1 MSTDP
6 TLRFSNRV
14 ADYVRY
20 RPRYPAAVLEVLRA
34 EIGLRPEH
42 TVVDVGSGTGFLTEL
57 FLAEGH
63 RVYGVEPEC
72 RDACRR
78 GAYLAQWSN
87 FTSVNGARL
96 RRRRSGRRWRISWSQ
111 RRPFTG
117 FAARKRAGNLSASCG
132 REAEWC

>member
-63 RVYGVEPEC
+63 RVYGVEPNAEM
-72 RDACRR
+72 RAAGEHTSLS
-78 GAYLAQWSN
+78 GA
-87 FTSVNGARL
+87 
-96 RRRRSGRRWRISWSQ
+96 IS
-111 RRPFTG
+111 P
-117 FAARKRAGNLSASCG
+117 A
-132 REAEWC
+132 